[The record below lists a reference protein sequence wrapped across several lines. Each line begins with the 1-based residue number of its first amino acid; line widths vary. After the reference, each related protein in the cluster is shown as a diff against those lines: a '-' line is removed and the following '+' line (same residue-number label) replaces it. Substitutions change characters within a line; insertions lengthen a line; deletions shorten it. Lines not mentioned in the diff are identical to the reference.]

1 MQMTIDRIRGRWGL
15 IVLAG
20 VLCFAGAAQAGSA
33 YGDKHFAVRLA
44 PAFIRFT
51 EVSALGGETVANR
64 FSSAINPASAGWTEI
79 PGHGVVVAPYYSRI
93 HFQNGTN
100 LDLYGESI
108 TYDTKKYGTFQ
119 PTLSQIRSNE
129 ETHRLGLDFD
139 YNVDTFQLQWGKR
152 FGDFAVGATFNF
164 AEASIL
170 QDGLVLAPFPGV
182 LRPIPTFVRSHGE
195 AESYRFR
202 FGGLYQPCEKWLI
215 GAIVEYGFAPWRS
228 RTMTTFP
235 VVPGPV
241 TLKTHESGTQHQF
254 LFRPGVS
261 YEYAERSTI
270 YADYAFGSY
279 IHQAGQLKS
288 HRFSVGID
296 HQLLPFLFVRVTGSV
311 DARGNAGFTCGLSAF
326 FAEWGS
332 IELGYQYNMLP
343 ELRPEFGRAQT
354 IQAALSLRF

>member
-1 MQMTIDRIRGRWGL
+1 MRIDLSWLGDRMGL
-15 IVLAG
+15 IALVAIM
-20 VLCFAGAAQAGSA
+20 CWPGAAQAGSA

-164 AEASIL
+164 SEASIL
-170 QDGLVLAPFPGV
+170 QDGLVLAPVPGV
-182 LRPIPTFVRSHGE
+182 GLVPTFVRSHGE

-202 FGGLYQPCEKWLI
+202 FGGLYQPAEKWLV
-215 GAIVEYGFAPWRS
+215 GAVVEYGFAPWRS
-228 RTMTTFP
+228 RTMTTIP
-235 VVPGPV
+235 VPPAAI
-241 TLKTHESGTQHQF
+241 TMSNHDSGTQQQF

-261 YEYAERSTI
+261 YEYAERSTV
-270 YADYAFGSY
+270 YADYAVGAY
-279 IHQAGQLKS
+279 IHQDGQLKS

-296 HQLLPFLFVRVTGSV
+296 HQLLPFLFVRATGSMDV
-311 DARGNAGFTCGLSAF
+311 RGNAGLTCGLTAF

-354 IQAALSLRF
+354 IQAALSFRF

>member
-1 MQMTIDRIRGRWGL
+1 MQTTISRHRGRLAL
-15 IVLAG
+15 IILAG
-20 VLCFAGAAQAGSA
+20 IVCITSAAHAGSA

-64 FSSAINPASAGWTEI
+64 FSSAINPASTAWTEI

-152 FGDFAVGATFNF
+152 FDNFAVGATFNF
-164 AEASIL
+164 AEADII
-170 QDGLVLAPFPGV
+170 QDGLVLAPVP
-182 LRPIPTFVRSHGE
+182 PIGLVPTFVRSHGE

-202 FGGLYQPCEKWLI
+202 LGGLYEPCEKWLI

-228 RTMTTFP
+228 RVMTTVLDP
-235 VVPGPV
+235 PIMM
-241 TLKTHESGTQHQF
+241 KTHESGTQHQF

-261 YEYAERSTI
+261 YEYAERSTVFL
-270 YADYAFGSY
+270 DYAFGSY
-279 IHQAGQLKS
+279 VHQAGQLKS
-288 HRFSVGID
+288 HRFSAGVD
-296 HQLLPFLFVRVTGSV
+296 HQLLPFLFVRVAGSV
-311 DARGNAGFTCGLSAF
+311 DVRGNARITCGLTAF

-332 IELGYQYNMLP
+332 VELGYQYNMLP
-343 ELRPEFGRAQT
+343 ELRPEFGRAQA